1 MIVSASRRT
10 DIPAFY
16 SEWFMNRLQEG
27 FVYVKN
33 PLNPKQIS
41 KVILDPEVVDCIV
54 FWTKNVQPMLQ
65 HLDNITRMG
74 YPYYFLFTL
83 TPYDRQVEKHL
94 APKTKIITGF
104 KALSEKIGKQ
114 RILWR
119 YDPIIVNESFS
130 VEYHLQAFELLCGKL
145 CDSTTKCIF
154 SYVDLYA
161 KTRRNAKGIVDREA
175 DLETMEQIAQGF
187 SKIAHAY
194 QIRLQTCC
202 EETGLGKYGISH
214 GACIDPQIIEE
225 LTGCPVEAKKDPN
238 QRRICGCMESVD
250 IGAYDSC
257 PHGCVYCY
265 AARDEKTVGSNI
277 RRHDVHS
284 PLLIGKPSADDKITD
299 RAVKSYKNSNSKNV

>member
-54 FWTKNVQPMLQ
+54 FWTKNVQPMLKR
-65 HLDNITRMG
+65 LDNITRMG

-94 APKTKIITGF
+94 APKAEIITGF
-104 KALSEKIGKQ
+104 KKLSEKIGKQ
-114 RILWR
+114 RIIWR

-154 SYVDLYA
+154 SYVDLYQ

-175 DLETMEQIAQGF
+175 DLETMEQTAQGF

-194 QIRLQTCC
+194 KIRLQTCC
-202 EETGLGKYGISH
+202 EEIGLGKYGIGH
-214 GACIDPQIIEE
+214 GACIDPQMVEE

-238 QRRICGCMESVD
+238 QRLTCGCMESVD

-265 AARDEKTVGSNI
+265 AARDKNTVGSNI

-284 PLLIGKPSADDKITD
+284 PLLIGKPSAGDKITN
-299 RAVKSYKNSNSKNV
+299 RAVKSCKNINRENV